1 MEGRIMGQITLDE
14 APLNSFH
21 KRVVAFTT
29 GGMFCDG
36 YILGMIGYAMV
47 LLGPQMNLT
56 PFWYGMIG
64 SSALIGIFIGSL
76 LCGWLT
82 DRIGRKLA
90 FTIDLILMLVLSI
103 SQFFVTDPTQLFIV
117 RLLLGI
123 AIGAE
128 YAIGAALMAEF
139 LPKKQR
145 GSLLA
150 CLNAVW
156 TLGFVV
162 SVIAGYFMLKMGG
175 DTIWRWMLASSSIPA
190 FIVLILRWGAPES
203 PRWLINKGRREEA
216 ENIVKKYIG
225 SNVVID
231 DLVIEENVKTS
242 YLELFSKKYMKRTIF
257 CSVFWFCQIT
267 PFFAIIT
274 FAPQILK
281 TFNLSDDGLTGTLIL
296 NLFQLAGVIFGVWIM
311 DKVSRR
317 YFMIVSFAI
326 LIPSLFILGII
337 PNPSA
342 FILILCFAVFLFV
355 VTAAGNLEYVYPSEL
370 FPTHIRS
377 TGVGFASAMS
387 RTGAA
392 VGTLLLPM
400 GIERYGIGV
409 TLLIGAGVLVIGL
422 ITSILLA
429 PETRGLSLNE
439 ASLVLDQTANNK
451 I

>member
-1 MEGRIMGQITLDE
+1 MNQITLDE

-47 LLGPQMNLT
+47 LLGPQMNLS

-162 SVIAGYFMLKMGG
+162 SVIVGYFMLKMGG
-175 DTIWRWMLASSSIPA
+175 ENIWRWMLASSSIPA
-190 FIVLILRWGAPES
+190 FIVLILRWGVPES

-216 ENIVKKYIG
+216 EKIVKKYIG
-225 SNVVID
+225 TNVVID
-231 DLVIEENVKTS
+231 DLVIEENIKTS
-242 YLELFSKKYMKRTIF
+242 YLELFSKKYLKRTIF

-317 YFMIVSFAI
+317 YFMIISFAI
-326 LIPSLFILGII
+326 LIPSLFILGIV
-337 PNPSA
+337 PNPGT

-409 TLLIGAGVLVIGL
+409 TLLIGSGVLVIGF
-422 ITSILLA
+422 ITSVLLA

-439 ASLVLDQTANNK
+439 ASLVLDQPANNK
-451 I
+451 M